1 MRSLCPFQ
9 IPVLRIIMHF
19 GYNACMNLSLIEAFN
34 AVMRT
39 GSTTRGAEL
48 LGVSQPAISRSLKRL
63 EDVTRLKLF
72 ERQGPRLIPTAE
84 AEIFYQEIVD
94 TYVGLDRLKQAVAR
108 IRSVGTGS
116 LRIATSAALGLSL
129 IPRVIRLFI
138 ERHPGVTVTFEI
150 ANSSMV
156 RNLVA
161 SGTYDIGLCA
171 DEIDSTNVI
180 AEPFLTTRGICVMPS
195 GHPLAKLETITP
207 IDLDGVPLVSLSPD
221 DTARRQ
227 LDAALR
233 QVGAQPK
240 VVVETQFGATVCQ
253 LVAEGAGVGLTNAVS
268 FVASQFE
275 TQGLIA
281 RPFEPPIAF
290 RALMILPPHRGRS
303 RLLEDLLSTLMVERD
318 NLERACETRFGA
330 VPV

>member
-1 MRSLCPFQ
+1 MRL
-9 IPVLRIIMHF
+9 
-19 GYNACMNLSLIEAFN
+19 GYNGAMNLSLIEAFN

-72 ERQGPRLIPTAE
+72 ERQGPRLIPTPE
-84 AEIFYQEIVD
+84 AQLLYQEIVD

-129 IPRVIRLFI
+129 IPRVIKLFI

-161 SGTYDIGLCA
+161 SGTHDIGLCA
-171 DEIDSTNVI
+171 DEIDTTNVV
-180 AEPFLTTRGICVMPS
+180 AEPFLATRGVCIMP
-195 GHPLAKLETITP
+195 GDHPLAQLTTVTP

-221 DTARRQ
+221 DTARKQ

-233 QVGAQPK
+233 LVGAQPK
-240 VVVETQFGATVCQ
+240 VVVETQFGASVCQ
-253 LVAEGAGVGLTNAVS
+253 LVAEGAGIGLANAVS
-268 FVASQFE
+268 FVASEFE
-275 TQGLIA
+275 TRGLVA
-281 RPFEPPIAF
+281 RPFEPAIAF
-290 RALMILPPHRGRS
+290 RALLILPPHRGRS
-303 RLLEDLLSTLMVERD
+303 QLLEDLVKILEVERD
-318 NLERACETRFGA
+318 GLQHACESRFGTVA
-330 VPV
+330 VLA